1 MSKIRIRVERD
12 FRDLLDVTLDADE
25 SVAQKAVAD
34 ITSLLALSMNT
45 QEETLRVVEGE
56 NL

>member
-12 FRDLLDVTLDADE
+12 YRDLLDVMLDADG
-25 SVAQKAVAD
+25 SVANKAVAD
-34 ITSLLALSMNT
+34 ITSLLAIAMNT
-45 QEETLRVVEGE
+45 QDETIRVIEGD